1 MTTKLTFNT
10 QQVPALTPLQKERMF
25 ELMSEN
31 YHSMTREVFYRD
43 LMNKQ
48 IVGLILDEDEVI
60 QGFTTFAINPKGTGT
75 ETYNVLFSGDTII
88 SPDHWG
94 SLVMVKGW
102 CTAVGEIIATDREK
116 AWYWYLM
123 SKGHRTYM
131 YLPLFFHKYFPA
143 VDGNDHDQMLKPII
157 DRVSSKLYPG
167 NWYPDTG
174 VIKFNSDA
182 GALSPELGQGTYDR
196 KNNVHV
202 AFFLKSNPGFH
213 KGDELVCMANLHPD
227 NLKRSAKEYVLQ
239 GMNRLISRE

>member
-31 YHSMTREVFYRD
+31 YHSMTREVFFRD

-143 VDGNDHDQMLKPII
+143 VDADEHDQMLKPII

-167 NWYPDTG
+167 NWYPDAG
-174 VIKFNSDA
+174 IIKFNSDA

-196 KNNVHV
+196 KNNTHV
-202 AFFLKSNPGFH
+202 AFFLQRNPNFH

-239 GMNRLISRE
+239 GMNRLISR